1 LVAILDADKEG
12 FLRSKTSLVQ
22 TMGRA
27 ARHESGRVIMYADRL
42 TDSMKYAIDEVNRRR
57 EVQIKFNTEHN
68 ITPESIKKPIREK
81 LIKNREKSLYKTGKV
96 QTKETINFDSL
107 TPKEKKQFVKQ
118 LESEMREA
126 ARNLDFETAARIRD
140 RVETIS
146 KNL

>member
-1 LVAILDADKEG
+1 
-12 FLRSKTSLVQ
+12 
-22 TMGRA
+22 M
-27 ARHESGRVIMYADRL
+27 
-42 TDSMKYAIDEVNRRR
+42 RR
-57 EVQIKFNTEHN
+57 
-68 ITPESIKKPIREK
+68 
-81 LIKNREKSLYKTGKV
+81 